1 MENKQT
7 ALDILFEEIKES
19 TAVMPNALFK
29 YFEMVYDKSKQIEK
43 EQMIEFAMHL
53 HKIDDSK
60 TGTDILMEEA
70 EQYYNKTYGK

>member
-29 YFEMVYDKSKQIEK
+29 YFEMVYDKSKEIEK
-43 EQMIEFAMHL
+43 KQMIEFAMHL
-53 HKIDDSK
+53 HKVDDSK
-60 TGTDILMEEA
+60 TGTDILMDEA
-70 EQYYNKTYGK
+70 EQYYNKTYNK

>member
-29 YFEMVYDKSKQIEK
+29 YFEMVYDKAKQIEK
-43 EQMIEFAMHL
+43 EQIKDAYEEGEDN
-53 HKIDDSK
+53 IDSDGCQIDKKDS
-60 TGTDILMEEA
+60 
-70 EQYYNKTYGK
+70 EQYYNETYE

>member
-29 YFEMVYDKSKQIEK
+29 YFEMVYDKAKQIEK
-43 EQMIEFAMHL
+43 EQMAEKYDEGHADGYYSGCQDF
-53 HKIDDSK
+53 
-60 TGTDILMEEA
+60 EEYK
-70 EQYYNKTYGK
+70 QQDNGK

>member
-29 YFEMVYDKSKQIEK
+29 YFHMVYDKAKQIEK
-43 EQMIEFAMHL
+43 EQMAEKYDEGHADGYYSGCQDF
-53 HKIDDSK
+53 
-60 TGTDILMEEA
+60 
-70 EQYYNKTYGK
+70 EQYNKES

>member
-29 YFEMVYDKSKQIEK
+29 YFEMVYDKAKQIEK
-43 EQMIEFAMHL
+43 EQMAEKYDEGHADGYYSGCQEF
-53 HKIDDSK
+53 
-60 TGTDILMEEA
+60 
-70 EQYYNKTYGK
+70 EQYNKES